1 EQARDVD
8 FLLAIGEIFTLVV
21 YAQLVLEGAA
31 LSADEG
37 TDRDAVDQMFDVFV
51 RDCSRHA
58 LDLHM
63 KPAST
68 AAQVDYALRMVRKPA
83 VDAPRYDRI
92 WRAVHA
98 LHDAYEMAP

>member
-1 EQARDVD
+1 M
-8 FLLAIGEIFTLVV
+8 V
-21 YAQLVLEGAA
+21 YAQLFLENAEIYA
-31 LSADEG
+31 VE
-37 TDRDAVDQMFDVFV
+37 RDLVDQVFDVFV

-68 AAQVDYALRMVRKPA
+68 AAQMELALRMVRKPV
-83 VDAPRYDRI
+83 VDAARYGRV
-92 WRAVHA
+92 WQLVHG